1 MTSYFLSYDISND
14 RLRNRL
20 AKTLERHGCKR
31 IQKSLF
37 LAPNF
42 EPRELQRLRD
52 DCAKTLLHRQPG
64 DSLLCIPATR
74 QYLQELIWAGEE
86 DRLRDTLKETFV
98 VVL

>member
-1 MTSYFLSYDISND
+1 MTSYFLSYDISSD

-20 AKTLERHGCKR
+20 AKTLEKHGCKR

-52 DCAKTLLHRQPG
+52 DCTRTLKHRDPG
-64 DSLLCIPATR
+64 VSLLCIPATR
-74 QYLQELIWAGEE
+74 QYLSELVWAGEE
-86 DRLRDTLKETFV
+86 DRLRNALGDTPAV
-98 VVL
+98 VV